1 MNTIGKSII
10 YRELKKRC
18 EADSSLN
25 PILTLVDD
33 VEEYAIE
40 LSKSIIMNMPEY
52 TLHDENHLS
61 NMLYL
66 AGKLIPKDT
75 LESLSSADLM
85 MIILAILLHDIG
97 MSPPREIIKAWK
109 GQLGEPDMLKHKEEV
124 APFTRFRKTFVRE
137 LQEIEAFQ
145 SNKEFSKAQLIEDQI
160 ITEYIRKTHADRA
173 RKMIA
178 KDWSG
183 KIKYFNTDLTA
194 DLAEICFSHNENYMS
209 LLDME
214 TIKLCAEDT
223 YLCLPFVAV
232 ILRLTDIIDFD
243 SKRTPVVLFSHLTI
257 QNPVSLSEWLKHI
270 SINAWSFGRE
280 SITFSAQ
287 CTHPAIEATIRNF
300 CDLIDEELRNCTF
313 VLANLHSDIC
323 DISCYKIKIPAFVN
337 RKKIGAIKD
346 IATGNPIYT
355 YHDTKFTL
363 SKRQV
368 VDLLMGTKLYEKPEI
383 ALRELIQNSIDAC
396 QLRQCLSNAFNESY
410 TPHID
415 VSLNT
420 VGCIDYLV
428 VDDNGIGMNQHIV
441 DNFYT
446 NIGQSYYTSTEFYDL
461 MAESDQTF
469 KPISKFGI
477 GILACFMVCDSL
489 EVETKKVLGPYQTDD
504 ALHISVEG
512 YDSLFVISH
521 GERKQPGT
529 KTVLKLTASHPW
541 QRMSKEEFVECI
553 KRLIPLPP
561 FEINIHTDQITDIC
575 TPESFE
581 DLDIVLEN
589 DYSWE
594 SEENIKYIKI
604 DLNDTDKGFR
614 GKAEIAYIADSKGL
628 IRDNLDL
635 CQKEV
640 NVDGESY
647 TLSSSIS
654 YATNC
659 IHKTTTSLEID
670 EDGNIETHNS
680 FREVA
685 KSSSMLSIHGIDVPC
700 SLFLNYTNYGQKAV
714 LKLPLAIRF
723 RLDIGST
730 NDLNL
735 NSARTHIIYDDIWL
749 KFEKQF
755 IETVCVKLKAKV
767 EKSEW
772 DKIKSIYLRESN
784 NDIISELLSSI

>member
-1 MNTIGKSII
+1 MNAIKQLPI

-18 EADSSLN
+18 DTDSQLSAV
-25 PILTLVDD
+25 LTLVND
-33 VEEYAIE
+33 VEAYAVE
-40 LSKSIIMNMPEY
+40 LSKLIISNMEEF
-52 TLHDENHLS
+52 TLHDGNHLN

-66 AGKLIPKDT
+66 AGKLIPKDI
-75 LESLSSADLM
+75 LESLSTADLM

-97 MSPPREIIKAWK
+97 MSPPREIILAWK
-109 GQLGEPDMLKHKEEV
+109 GQLDEPGMLKYKDEV
-124 APFTRFRKTFVRE
+124 APFIRFRKTFVRE

-145 SNKEFSKAQLIEDQI
+145 ANKEHSKAQLIEDQI

-183 KIKYFNTDLTA
+183 KIKYLNTDLTA

-214 TIKLCAEDT
+214 TVKLCAEDT

-243 SKRTPVVLFSHLTI
+243 SKRTPPVLFSHLTI

-280 SITFSAQ
+280 TISFSAQ
-287 CTHPAIEATIRNF
+287 CTHPAIEATVLNF
-300 CDLIDEELRNCTF
+300 CDLIDEELRNCTY

-323 DISCYKIKIPAFVN
+323 DTTCYKIKLPAYVN

-368 VDLLMGTKLYEKPEI
+368 IDLLMGTKLYGNPEV

-396 QLRQCLSNAFNESY
+396 QLRRCICDSDNVPY
-410 TPHID
+410 VPHID
-415 VSLNT
+415 VSLKT
-420 VGCIDYLV
+420 VGKVDYLI
-428 VDDNGIGMNQHIV
+428 VDDNGIGMNQHII
-441 DNFYT
+441 DSYYT

-469 KPISKFGI
+469 KPISRFGI
-477 GILACFMVCDSL
+477 GILACFMVCDNL
-489 EVETKKVLGPYQTDD
+489 EVETMRVSGPYKTDD

-512 YDSLFVISH
+512 YDSLFVITP
-521 GERKQPGT
+521 GDRKQPGT
-529 KTVLKLTASHPW
+529 KTVLKLRETHPW
-541 QRMSKEEFVECI
+541 QRMSKKQFVGCV
-553 KRLIPLPP
+553 KKLIPRPP
-561 FEINIHTDQITDIC
+561 FEINIHADQITDVC

-581 DLDIVLEN
+581 NLDIVLEN
-589 DYSWE
+589 DYTWE
-594 SEENIKYIKI
+594 SEENIKIIRI

-635 CQKEV
+635 CQK
-640 NVDGESY
+640 NVTVENESY
-647 TLSSSIS
+647 MLSSTIS
-654 YATNC
+654 YSTNC

-670 EDGNIETHNS
+670 DEGNIEAHDS

-700 SLFLNYTNYGQKAV
+700 SLFPNYTNYSQKAV
-714 LKLPLAIRF
+714 LELPFSIRF
-723 RLDIGST
+723 RLDIGSN

-735 NSARTHIIYDDIWL
+735 NSARTQIIYDDVWL
-749 KFEKQF
+749 KFERQF
-755 IETVCVKLKAKV
+755 IETVCAKW
-767 EKSEW
+767 KSKVDTGEW
-772 DKIKSIYLRESN
+772 EKIKKIFLRESK
-784 NDIISELLSSI
+784 NDVFSELLSSM